1 MLRFTKKSTGDAQ
14 EPLTTLTLPWES
26 RTKSR
31 LRVRLDNGNEA
42 GLFLERGIILRDGD
56 YLQTDDGI
64 TLEIKAAP
72 ETVSTV
78 RCSDPLQMAR
88 ICYHLG
94 NRHVE
99 LEITEGRIR
108 YPHDHVLDKM
118 LISMGHEVK
127 VEQAPLEPEAGAYDS
142 SHGHHHHD

>member
-1 MLRFTKKSTGDAQ
+1 MFRFTKKVPRNAQ
-14 EPLTTLTLPWES
+14 KLLTTLTLPWES

-42 GLFLERGIILRDGD
+42 GLFLERGIIMRDGD

-99 LEITEGRIR
+99 LEISEGIIR
-108 YPHDHVLDKM
+108 YPHDHVLDQM

-127 VEQAPLEPEAGAYDS
+127 LEQAPFEPQAGAYDS